1 MQRTGRLDLKQTETF
16 RNWLKGKKNLIKK
29 IGIVS
34 KYKKEALNATK
45 NLREWLEAKG
55 IEVFLDKNTTPPLD
69 YKINYSQLEISSS
82 ADMIVVLGGDGTL
95 LRAARIVGKN
105 KTPILGV
112 NLGGLGF
119 LTEISLEELYQT
131 LEIILAKN
139 FETEE
144 RMMLSAF
151 IYQGRKKVAGYSV
164 LNDIVINKKALAR
177 IIDLETKINNQYLTT
192 FKADG
197 LIVSTPTGSTGYSL
211 SAGGPIIYPSLNS
224 ITITPICPH
233 TLTNRP
239 IILPDSAVIRL
250 TLKSKSEDVLVTLDG
265 QIGQSLQSDDVVEIS
280 KSEQSVYLIKSP
292 FKNYFEILRTK
303 LKWGER

>member
-55 IEVFLDKNTTPPLD
+55 IEVFLDKNTTPLLD

-112 NLGGLGF
+112 NLGGLF
-119 LTEISLEELYQT
+119 LWRLP
-131 LEIILAKN
+131 
-139 FETEE
+139 
-144 RMMLSAF
+144 R
-151 IYQGRKKVAGYSV
+151 
-164 LNDIVINKKALAR
+164 
-177 IIDLETKINNQYLTT
+177 
-192 FKADG
+192 
-197 LIVSTPTGSTGYSL
+197 LI
-211 SAGGPIIYPSLNS
+211 
-224 ITITPICPH
+224 
-233 TLTNRP
+233 TN
-239 IILPDSAVIRL
+239 
-250 TLKSKSEDVLVTLDG
+250 
-265 QIGQSLQSDDVVEIS
+265 
-280 KSEQSVYLIKSP
+280 
-292 FKNYFEILRTK
+292 
-303 LKWGER
+303 